1 MFRLLR
7 KTLILLGV
15 IVVSLVAYRYLGNPD
30 DRRHL
35 IQTAEE
41 LKEGLPQEKKSFP
54 WTGTA
59 VVVEVIKGDRLKV
72 DLEVSRK
79 LLVRL
84 AAIDAPELARDHFYK
99 GQPLAEESRDYL
111 SRLLKGRAVDMA
123 IVGTDST
130 KTPLVLITV
139 EGEMIN
145 AKMVEA
151 GLAEVTPE
159 TLENLPAKQR
169 HALQNSELVAQRNRR
184 GIWALTNYVRPVE
197 FRIRNKGAL

>member
-1 MFRLLR
+1 M
-7 KTLILLGV
+7 
-15 IVVSLVAYRYLGNPD
+15 
-30 DRRHL
+30 
-35 IQTAEE
+35 
-41 LKEGLPQEKKSFP
+41 
-54 WTGTA
+54 
-59 VVVEVIKGDRLKV
+59 KGDRLKV

-84 AAIDAPELARDHFYK
+84 AAIDAPELPRDHFYK

-111 SRLLKGRAVDMA
+111 ARLLEGRAVDMA
-123 IVGTDST
+123 IVGTDGT

-145 AKMVEA
+145 TKMVEA

-159 TLENLPAKQR
+159 TVEGLPAKQR
-169 HALQNSELVAQRNRR
+169 HALQNAELIAQRNRR